1 MGGRRTSRRPNV
13 RHARI
18 LTDVGDSPFQRALVI
33 RGGALGDFLL
43 TLPVL
48 AALREAAPATRLE
61 ALAYPSFARLAADT
75 RIIHAARSIEYGP
88 MAGFFSRDTTLDPGL
103 REYFGS
109 FDLIISYLYD
119 PDEILAA
126 NLAQCGT
133 GKLIA
138 GPSRLSEKS
147 HAIDQLAMPLSAL
160 GLPLTSRAVF
170 LPFAAEQNVQPA
182 LALHP
187 GSGSPS
193 KNWAPERWRQLASAL
208 LAEYPALRIGIIGGE
223 ADSAALAEL
232 RQLPPDER
240 LVFWENL
247 PLHELGRQLAGCAA
261 YLGHDTGISHLAAAT
276 GCPSLLLFGPTDP
289 GVWAPPHPQ
298 VRILRAPENSL
309 DQLPWPSVHSAVRTL
324 LTSAGLAAP
333 RTTRQTSLI

>member
-1 MGGRRTSRRPNV
+1 MGRRRTSRRPDV

-18 LTDVGDSPFQRALVI
+18 LITVGDSPFQRALVI

-48 AALREAAPATRLE
+48 TALREAAPAAHIE

-75 RIIHAARSIEYGP
+75 RIINAVRSIEYGP
-88 MAGFFSRDTTLDPGL
+88 MAGFFSRDASLDAGL

-119 PDEILAA
+119 PDEIFAA
-126 NLAQCGT
+126 NLARCGS
-133 GKLIA
+133 GKLVV

-147 HAIDQLAMPLSAL
+147 HAIDQLAAPLSEL
-160 GLPLTSRAVF
+160 GLPLASRAVF
-170 LPFAAEQNVQPA
+170 LPFAAEQNAHPT

-193 KNWAPERWRQLASAL
+193 KNWAPEKWRQLAAAL
-208 LAEYPALRIGIIGGE
+208 LAEYPGLRVAIIGGE
-223 ADSAALAEL
+223 ADSAALAAL
-232 RQLPPDER
+232 RQLPPDEH

-247 PLHELGRQLAGCAA
+247 PLHELARQLAGCAA
-261 YLGHDTGISHLAAAT
+261 YVGHDTGISHLAAAT

-289 GVWAPPHPQ
+289 GIWAPPHPQ

-309 DQLPWPSVHSAVRTL
+309 DQLPLPNVQSAVRTL
-324 LTSAGLAAP
+324 LTSAGLATP
-333 RTTRQTSLI
+333 RSNQQTS